1 VVIYG
6 VFKERTMEWLKDK
19 WTHIKADIRKSY
31 KSVTIWFNGVLTFAV
46 AAFLEFQDSIP
57 ALKEYVGESTFKYL
71 MLATLIVNF
80 ILRFK
85 TKSALRDK

>member
-1 VVIYG
+1 MLNY
-6 VFKERTMEWLKDK
+6 LKDK

-31 KSVTIWFNGVLTFAV
+31 KSVTIWFNGVLTIAI

-71 MLATLIVNF
+71 MLSTLIVNMV
-80 ILRFK
+80 LRFK
-85 TKSALRDK
+85 TKSSLRDK